1 MPVAE
6 RELTELVRKTCQEK
20 GLLAYHTYDSRMSAP
35 GFPDWVIIRH
45 PVVHFLELKTDRG
58 RVSDPQREWAKG
70 LRTCTSHKY
79 RLIFGMAETER
90 WLRSL

>member
-58 RVSDPQREWAKG
+58 KMSKAQAIWAG
-70 LRTCTSHKY
+70 ELMTSWDVRY
-79 RLIFGMAETER
+79 YLAP
-90 WLRSL
+90 